1 MKIKIALPF
10 VLLTCGISLAQV
22 GVNTTDPTSSL
33 DVNGTLRVRTLT
45 YSATAP
51 ATLLAGVDVNGN
63 LTEVE
68 TGTNVLMID
77 NVFASNNTQTIDR
90 SAPIVTATTI
100 NDLVALPS
108 GPVTG
113 FNMIRVRTT
122 LPITFLTGVAAA
134 PDGTT
139 IVLYPTDGILTLLSL
154 DIGSLPQNQI
164 MPHVDLVIPQYQT
177 AQLVY
182 DADIQKW
189 IKM

>member
-1 MKIKIALPF
+1 MKITIALPL
-10 VLLTCGISLAQV
+10 VLFTCGISFAQV
-22 GVNTTDPTSSL
+22 GVNTTNPTSSL
-33 DVNGTLRVRTLT
+33 DVNGTFRVRTLT
-45 YSATAP
+45 PSATDP
-51 ATLLAGVDVNGN
+51 STLMVGVDVNGN
-63 LTEVE
+63 LTEVQ
-68 TGTNVLMID
+68 TGQNIVLND
-77 NVFASNNTQTIDR
+77 NVFAGNNTQTIDR
-90 SAPIVTATTI
+90 SAPIVTAGTI
-100 NDLVALPS
+100 NNLVALPS

-164 MPHVDLVIPQYQT
+164 MPNLDLVIPQYQT

>member
-1 MKIKIALPF
+1 MKIKIALPL
-10 VLLTCGISLAQV
+10 VLFACGISFAQV
-22 GVNTTDPTSSL
+22 GVNTTNPTSSL

-45 YSATAP
+45 ASATVP
-51 ATLLAGVDVNGN
+51 ATLMVGVDSNGN
-63 LTEVE
+63 LMEVD
-68 TGTNVLMID
+68 TGQNIELNG
-77 NVFASNNTQTIDR
+77 NVFAGNNTQTIDR

-100 NDLVALPS
+100 NNLVALPS

-122 LPITFLTGVAAA
+122 LPITFLTGVEAAA
-134 PDGTT
+134 DGTT